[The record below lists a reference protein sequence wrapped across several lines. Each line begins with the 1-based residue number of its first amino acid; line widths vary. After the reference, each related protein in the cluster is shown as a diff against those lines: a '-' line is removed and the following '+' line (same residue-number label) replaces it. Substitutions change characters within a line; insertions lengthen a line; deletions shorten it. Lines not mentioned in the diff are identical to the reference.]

1 MTLQIVSIHVSTSTT
16 FRRRAAAAI
25 VLFTVGCGS
34 GDGGGDRSGSAA
46 TPTAVVTPAG
56 TVTSTPNAAARA
68 FAVGTTDVE
77 RVPGIPE
84 TPVLRSDDG
93 GRSWVFLPALDERAR
108 AIDFADRETGWL
120 AGDRS
125 VFRTIDGGV
134 SWTGELG
141 RTSVYRD
148 VFAFSG
154 TSASVVGRIVD
165 FSAFAAELVSR
176 RDGSWE
182 DARWGPS
189 AVRLRGDLHFVCY
202 AASGL
207 GIAVGSVDGRSA
219 LVLVHNRGE
228 SAEEISDRI
237 GPAPV
242 VSGACAGEQDL
253 WTVGDDTTILRST
266 DGGLTWESRAEF
278 VSPLFTGNLA
288 AADFVDRMTGWIA
301 GTRAGNPPRP
311 AVLRTVDGGAS
322 WSVQTLPPIVA
333 QIVVGGLDFVASGA
347 GVLAIERLD
356 EAGKRVPAML
366 VTSDFGAT
374 WELGDLPP
382 LRTIEDVTLAE

>member
-1 MTLQIVSIHVSTSTT
+1 MSMSIM
-16 FRRRAAAAI
+16 FRRRAGAVI

-34 GDGGGDRSGSAA
+34 GDGGGERSGSVP
-46 TPTAVVTPAG
+46 TPTATATPVG
-56 TVTSTPNAAARA
+56 TVSPTPNPAVRA
-68 FAVGTTDVE
+68 FAVGTTNAE

-134 SWTGELG
+134 SWTGEFG

-148 VFAFSG
+148 VFAFSDI
-154 TSASVVGRIVD
+154 SASVVGRIVD
-165 FSAFAAELVSR
+165 FSQFAAEVVSK
-176 RDGSWE
+176 RDGSAWE
-182 DARWGPS
+182 DARWSPS

-207 GIAVGSVDGRSA
+207 GIAVGTVDGRSA
-219 LVLVHNRGE
+219 LVLVRNRGE

-237 GPAPV
+237 ALAPV
-242 VSGACAGEQDL
+242 VSGACAGEHDL
-253 WTVGDDTTILRST
+253 WTVGDDTAILHST
-266 DGGLTWESRAEF
+266 DGGVTWESLAES
-278 VSPLFTGNLA
+278 VSPLFTGDLA
-288 AADFVDRMTGWIA
+288 ASDFVDRTTGWIA
-301 GTRAGNPPRP
+301 GTRAGDPPRP

-322 WSVQTLPPIVA
+322 WSVQTLPPMSA

-356 EAGKRVPAML
+356 EAGKRVPATL

-374 WELGDLPP
+374 WELGNLPP
-382 LRTIEDVTLAE
+382 LRSIEDVTLVE